1 MSFFMSI
8 FLGLVQGIAE
18 FLPVSSSGHLSI
30 LQNIFRLNYNDQDH
44 LLFDVMLH
52 LGTMISICVYYRKD
66 LKAILNDSMKFVKD
80 SRKGSNNEDV
90 RLNPSVRTVI
100 FIIVGTLPLLVML
113 PFYNMIALLFYNTA
127 FVGFALVITG
137 TILYFSDKLIP
148 GRKSEKTITVRDA
161 LTIGLVQACALLP
174 GLSRSGTT
182 VSIGMARGLSR
193 EFAIRFSLLLSLP
206 AVLGA
211 SIISLIKSIQAG
223 IEWSMLPVYI
233 VGTLFAAVAGYFAI
247 RLLNYISEKGKFGKF
262 SYYCWAL
269 GGLTIFLSIIL

>member
-8 FLGLVQGIAE
+8 FLGFVQGVAE

-52 LGTMISICVYYRKD
+52 LGTVISICVYYRKD
-66 LKAILNDSMKFVKD
+66 LKAMLNDSMKFVKD
-80 SRKGSNNEDV
+80 SRKGSKNEDL
-90 RLNPSVRTVI
+90 RLTPSVRTVI

-148 GRKSEKTITVRDA
+148 GRKNEKTITARDA

-211 SIISLIKSIQAG
+211 NIISFIKSIQAG

-262 SYYCWAL
+262 SYYCWTL